1 VRILAFVVS
10 VAFALGEV
18 SADLNAIL
26 VELGLGGLLGFLLVA
41 SSSTATTT
49 TRSAVVLG
57 VTSLAA
63 SSLNVLVLAFAS
75 ESALASLA
83 EVAADFLLAAGVL
96 RSSNSVRGALVAGTM
111 QEAASLSKSA
121 LLLLGPIVAVSL
133 GGVVSWRGLNCSA
146 GAVLVLAVLLESAR
160 AVVSEGS
167 ADFFASC
174 ALGAWSE
181 LLGCFLV
188 VSHLV
193 RTECCDGH

>member
-96 RSSNSVRGALVAGTM
+96 RLSNSVRGALVAGTM

-133 GGVVSWRGLNCSA
+133 GGVVSWRGLNCCA
-146 GAVLVLAVLLESAR
+146 RAVLVLAVLLESAG
-160 AVVSEGS
+160 AIVAEGT
-167 ADFFASC
+167 ADLLSGLAFGSR
-174 ALGAWSE
+174 SE
-181 LLGCFLV
+181 LLGCFV
-188 VSHLV
+188 VSH
-193 RTECCDGH
+193 DSYGP